1 MKIQAGAF
9 IKFLNIEAQNER
21 DRAAKAAEAST
32 DWLTKSSSGEFSAYP
47 GSLSGSN
54 TITTETSY
62 SSYTSTG
69 YSSYGEYS
77 SQ

>member
-32 DWLTKSSSGEFSAYP
+32 DWLTNPSGEFSANP

-77 SQ
+77 SK